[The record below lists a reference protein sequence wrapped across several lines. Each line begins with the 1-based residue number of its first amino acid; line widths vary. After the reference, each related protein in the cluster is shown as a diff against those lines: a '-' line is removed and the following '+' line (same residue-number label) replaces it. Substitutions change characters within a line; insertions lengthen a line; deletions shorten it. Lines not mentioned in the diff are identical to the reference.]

1 MKELVTNIILC
12 HIADRFTPSPLGR
25 PNCEPAI
32 VLEYVLLVLRS
43 GMAWRHLQQTRCP
56 YDYRTVYSFFRRW
69 SRQRIFASAYQA
81 LYKLYTRRYR
91 PKYHCIDST
100 YIKSIYGRDCVG
112 RNPTDRGRRA
122 TKLSAIVDDRGIPIS
137 LFFCPGNTS
146 DFKTVIPSCD
156 RILLPKTRTP
166 MYADKGYDS
175 KAVRQQLRAYDY
187 IDRVSKRGVW
197 THRVVNRRRGI
208 VERFF
213 SWLDKCRRLILR
225 YDTLIDSYEAWTWL
239 ACCRIVSAVL

>member
-1 MKELVTNIILC
+1 MKELVANIILC

-56 YDYRTVYSFFRRW
+56 YDDRTVYSFFRRW
-69 SRQRIFASAYQA
+69 SRHRIFASAYQA
-81 LYKLYTRRYR
+81 LYKLYTRRRR

-137 LFFCPGNTS
+137 LFFLPR
-146 DFKTVIPSCD
+146 KHLRLQD
-156 RILLPKTRTP
+156 RHPEL
-166 MYADKGYDS
+166 
-175 KAVRQQLRAYDY
+175 
-187 IDRVSKRGVW
+187 
-197 THRVVNRRRGI
+197 
-208 VERFF
+208 
-213 SWLDKCRRLILR
+213 
-225 YDTLIDSYEAWTWL
+225 
-239 ACCRIVSAVL
+239 